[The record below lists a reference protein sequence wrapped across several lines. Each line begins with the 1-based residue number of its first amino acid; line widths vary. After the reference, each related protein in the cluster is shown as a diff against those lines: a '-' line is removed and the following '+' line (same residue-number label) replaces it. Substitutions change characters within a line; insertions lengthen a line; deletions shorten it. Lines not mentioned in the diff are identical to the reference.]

1 MVKRDGDSAA
11 KVACASSLSGEDD
24 EWELQLEPLEPVDIV
39 HNNAYLHDDEADT
52 RVFKESRVFSVA
64 MDIPRKRKKDEEC
77 RSAAGS
83 KGQISAAQRWQQ
95 AAKKALCMED
105 PFGKF
110 HLEKCEA
117 ERVLR
122 SRYNPLKNEWVKD
135 EILIKMA
142 NEPFG
147 RGAMRECFRVKRMRP
162 TQINHTVAT
171 NYVAKRYINPV
182 DRSVYMEDVKLQMY
196 SKLWGEE
203 FNRHNPP
210 KKVDFCQMSMIEFL
224 DRPDR
229 PIYHLE
235 HFIEGKYIKYNSNSG
250 FIQCENIRFTPQAF
264 SHFTFEKSG
273 HEQIVVDI
281 QGVGDLYTDPQI
293 HTFDGTD
300 FNEGNL
306 GVKGMALFFQ
316 SHLCNPICEI
326 LKLTPF
332 DLGSTKMSVPEV
344 RKMFQS
350 GKTCVRRLSSDS
362 VGSPVG
368 SSLTTSPNLLEWQ
381 HTRQGARIRTY
392 SSPVELQTA
401 RARTL
406 NSVGRRRLDSHDS
419 KTPSPPGHLG
429 PPFPSNGSLLDSQG
443 YERSLSSESEEA
455 LDVDVDIDSVIES
468 LGFSEDDDGLRGLRS
483 NGGRTRCDSECSFLG
498 DTESDKLEF
507 QQQVQQKALPSSVA
521 AEIEFRNKALEQSVG
536 QLPPSILGR
545 IHIEL
550 ARYYENG
557 RFSSEDDPLSYNKE
571 AALLHVN
578 MAAQCGNVEG
588 LLTLAKMYQ
597 GVPHDLLEDVELPED
612 KQLAAKYLRLAA
624 AAGDRVCM
632 IELAK
637 NLDEELNWDEAVEW
651 YQLAVQSSE
660 FDESEEFDCQRMQ
673 DPSYILLARLAAMY
687 STGGH
692 GLKENKQKA
701 YELYQ
706 SAAEAAMAATKG
718 RLANKYYEL
727 AECFQVQR

>member
-1 MVKRDGDSAA
+1 
-11 KVACASSLSGEDD
+11 
-24 EWELQLEPLEPVDIV
+24 
-39 HNNAYLHDDEADT
+39 
-52 RVFKESRVFSVA
+52 
-64 MDIPRKRKKDEEC
+64 MDIPRKRKKDDERGQSLAC
-77 RSAAGS
+77 VKA
-83 KGQISAAQRWQQ
+83 QISAINRWQQ
-95 AAKKALCMED
+95 AAKKALRMED

-122 SRYNPLKNEWVKD
+122 SRYNPLKDEWVKD

-142 NEPFG
+142 KEPFG
-147 RGAMRECFRVKRMRP
+147 RGAMRECFRLKRMRP
-162 TQINHTVAT
+162 TQINHTVST
-171 NYVAKRYINPV
+171 NYVAKRYLNPV

-203 FNRHNPP
+203 FNRYNPP

-224 DRPDR
+224 DRPGK

-250 FIQCENIRFTPQAF
+250 FIQCENVRFTPQAF

-293 HTFDGTD
+293 HTCDGTD

-316 SHLCNPICEI
+316 SHICNPICES

-332 DLGSTKMSVPEV
+332 DLDLTEKSVSDV
-344 RKMFQS
+344 RKMSQ
-350 GKTCVRRLSSDS
+350 GGETCVRQLASSNCG
-362 VGSPVG
+362 VSPVN
-368 SSLTTSPNLLEWQ
+368 SPTTMTSFLEWQ
-381 HTRQGARIRTY
+381 YMKQGVRVRTY
-392 SSPVELQTA
+392 SSPVDLQLV

-406 NSVGRRRLDSHDS
+406 SLGGRRRQDSQSQDS
-419 KTPSPPGHLG
+419 KTPSPPAHLEH
-429 PPFPSNGSLLDSQG
+429 PFPSTNSTFDSQG

-455 LDVDVDIDSVIES
+455 LDVDVDIDSVLDS
-468 LGFSEDDDGLRGLRS
+468 LGFSEDDDGPRTSRN
-483 NGGRTRCDSECSFLG
+483 NGGRVRCDSECSFLG

-507 QQQVQQKALPSSVA
+507 QQQVQQKAQPSSVA
-521 AEIEFRNKALEQSVG
+521 HEIEFRNRAFEQSGG

-571 AALLHVN
+571 AALFHVD
-578 MAAQCGNVEG
+578 MAAQCGNLEG

-612 KQLAAKYLRLAA
+612 KERAAKYLRLAA

-637 NLDEELNWDEAVEW
+637 NLDEEKNWCEAVEW
-651 YQLAVQSSE
+651 YQLAVQSAE
-660 FDESEEFDCQRMQ
+660 FDEGGEFDCQSMQ
-673 DPSYILLARLAAMY
+673 EPAYILMARLASIYAVGEYTAMHMF
-687 STGGH
+687 SKD
-692 GLKENKQKA
+692 LKAKNASLHSYLFFFKLRTTFW
-701 YELYQ
+701 YHL
-706 SAAEAAMAATKG
+706 
-718 RLANKYYEL
+718 
-727 AECFQVQR
+727 V